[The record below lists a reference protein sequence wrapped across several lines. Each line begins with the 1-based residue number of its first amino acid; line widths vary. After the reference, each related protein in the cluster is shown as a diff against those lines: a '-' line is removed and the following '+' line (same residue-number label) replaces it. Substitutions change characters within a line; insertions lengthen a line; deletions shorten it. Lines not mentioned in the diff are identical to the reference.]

1 MCRSLLGLSLTSAL
15 FVSVTQARAED
26 VGTQSA
32 GQSQTQ
38 IQVQIQ
44 AMISDAWMDATLTWK
59 ELLGPSVYRD
69 NAPQINFV
77 PAVRASHCYGLYI
90 SPGPVYCSGNTTV
103 FVSIASM
110 EELRQKVPAVGDAGL
125 AFLVAHEL
133 GHHVQKV
140 TGRFGVFG
148 TLARLHPGRYRQL
161 ALRFEL
167 EADCL
172 AGVWASKSPKFAATD
187 GARAA
192 MVASLDAI
200 GDDKMLASSGAAVD
214 PAAFTHGSSAQRVKW
229 FNAGLNGGLV
239 EACHVLE
246 APDL

>member
-1 MCRSLLGLSLTSAL
+1 MRRLLLGLSLTSAVL
-15 FVSVTQARAED
+15 VSVTQTRAED
-26 VGTQSA
+26 AGTQSA
-32 GQSQTQ
+32 GQSQ
-38 IQVQIQ
+38 IQAQIQ
-44 AMISDAWMDATLTWK
+44 AMISDAWVDATLTWQ

-125 AFLVAHEL
+125 AFLVAHEF

-148 TLARLHPGRYRQL
+148 TLSRLHPGRYRQL

-187 GARAA
+187 GARTA

-214 PAAFTHGSSAQRVKW
+214 PAAFTHGSSAQRVRW
-229 FNAGLNGGLV
+229 FNAGLNGGRV
-239 EACHVLE
+239 AACHVLE
-246 APDL
+246 EPDF